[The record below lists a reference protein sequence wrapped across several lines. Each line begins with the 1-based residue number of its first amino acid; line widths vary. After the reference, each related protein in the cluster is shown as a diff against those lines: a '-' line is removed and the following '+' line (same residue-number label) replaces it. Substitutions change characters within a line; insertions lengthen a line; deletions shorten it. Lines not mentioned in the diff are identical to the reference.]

1 MRSIKPRV
9 LALVVLVLT
18 GFAGAARAAEDGQV
32 VSVAKRD
39 FAAARLGPRGLDLLM
54 EKNGRVYLVATPG
67 EIAALA
73 AHRVACVLESPRLLQ
88 AAGQALSAGGGIN
101 GAYHSTLEL
110 ETDLRILER
119 DHPGL
124 ASVREIGETLEK
136 RKIYALKISDNASA
150 DEHEPAALFVGCHH
164 AREWISVEVPF
175 LFGRFLLENYDLS
188 QEVRDL
194 VDASEIWIV
203 PIANPDGLEYSIHV
217 YRYWRKNRRANV
229 DGTFG
234 VDINRNYGYAWGFDN
249 VGSSGQPGS

>member
-1 MRSIKPRV
+1 MRSINPKV
-9 LALVVLVLT
+9 LALVVLVMT

-39 FAAARLGPRGLDLLM
+39 FAAARLGRRGLDLLM

-73 AHRVACVLESPRLLQ
+73 AVRVACVIESPRLLQ
-88 AAGQALSAGGGIN
+88 AAGMALSAGGGIN

-124 ASVREIGETLEK
+124 ASVQEIGETLEK

-150 DEHEPAALFVGCHH
+150 DEHEPAACRGPQLRGQASCR
-164 AREWISVEVPF
+164 AEVPHEGQVAADGGEMRSVV
-175 LFGRFLLENYDLS
+175 LHLH
-188 QEVRDL
+188 
-194 VDASEIWIV
+194 AS
-203 PIANPDGLEYSIHV
+203 L
-217 YRYWRKNRRANV
+217 
-229 DGTFG
+229 
-234 VDINRNYGYAWGFDN
+234 
-249 VGSSGQPGS
+249 